1 MSLAN
6 GADKAVTSAVLSPSA
21 VTLATNASLTPVK
34 PPIEDPTSEQSK
46 AMVEKVNSVL
56 KQSDTELQFQ
66 FDKDSG
72 KMVLYLKDAK
82 TGENLRQ
89 IPGEAALRMS
99 KEIDTYL
106 AGLKSHQNPK
116 DTVGQLSGLITNMQV

>member
-1 MSLAN
+1 
-6 GADKAVTSAVLSPSA
+6 
-21 VTLATNASLTPVK
+21 
-34 PPIEDPTSEQSK
+34 
-46 AMVEKVNSVL
+46 MVEKVNSVL